1 MGAIIIAII
10 TIVLTASII
19 VYTIKEDKIEL
30 TPVIVLLIFASVIT
44 YVYGLNN
51 FRDKEIEKYE
61 KGEIVIKQPVYI
73 YTDINGDTLKV
84 EEGTKTLISKK
95 KANIQ

>member
-1 MGAIIIAII
+1 MAEIIVAIIAIVLAALL
-10 TIVLTASII
+10 IVCA
-19 VYTIKEDKIEL
+19 IKEDAIDL
-30 TPVIVLLIFASVIT
+30 VPSIILLIFISVIIF
-44 YVYGLNN
+44 VDGLNN
-51 FRDKEIEKYE
+51 FRDKGIEKYQ

-84 EEGTKTLISKK
+84 KEGTKVLISKK

>member
-51 FRDKEIEKYE
+51 FRDKEIEKYQ

-84 EEGTKTLISKK
+84 EEGTKVLISKK

>member
-1 MGAIIIAII
+1 MGLMIIAII
-10 TIVLTASII
+10 AIVLAVLLI
-19 VYTIKEDKIEL
+19 VYTIKEDIIEL
-30 TPVIVLLIFASVIT
+30 TPAIVFLIFISV
-44 YVYGLNN
+44 VLFVCGLNN
-51 FRDKEIEKYE
+51 FRDKEIEKYQ

-84 EEGTKTLISKK
+84 KEGTKVLISKK

>member
-1 MGAIIIAII
+1 MGAMIIAII
-10 TIVLTASII
+10 TIVLTALLI
-19 VYTIKEDKIEL
+19 VYTIKEDTIEL
-30 TPVIVLLIFASVIT
+30 TPAIVLLIFISVIIF
-44 YVYGLNN
+44 VYGLNN

-84 EEGTKTLISKK
+84 KEGTKVLISKK

>member
-10 TIVLTASII
+10 TIVLTALLIA
-19 VYTIKEDKIEL
+19 YTIKEDKIEL
-30 TPVIVLLIFASVIT
+30 TPVIVLLIFTSVIT
-44 YVYGLNN
+44 FVYGLNN

-84 EEGTKTLISKK
+84 KEGTKVLISKK